1 MEDKQIK
8 WAVKGEINMNY
19 KLKMLVH
26 EIIDDATHALKL
38 YDKNDEHW
46 EVLLSLLR
54 FRAEEYIEMYKEKE
68 EEEEEV
74 YYIKEAGHRG
84 EKE

>member
-8 WAVKGEINMNY
+8 WADWIRLES
-19 KLKMLVH
+19 VH
-26 EIIDDATHALKL
+26 IEGDILRVALF
-38 YDKNDEHW
+38 DWASNDCSCYEC
-46 EVLLSLLR
+46 L
-54 FRAEEYIEMYKEKE
+54 
-68 EEEEEV
+68 V